1 MPRNWK
7 PNRIYLG
14 ANLSG
19 WLPSPSGIG
28 PPPRHQPA
36 RRGSFF
42 LGIKSLVGTR
52 PSIGDIA
59 PMAEGH
65 CDRPTILDWDLE
77 NDFSSSNSW
86 LRISGAQGPQCSGLS
101 RPLRIG
107 LRKSFCGLVV
117 IHGGGSMITDIAIGI
132 VLFNYATALWALPF
146 LTLQSPAQALALS
159 MTRSGPDA
167 D

>member
-1 MPRNWK
+1 MAGYPALQVSAR
-7 PNRIYLG
+7 PP
-14 ANLSG
+14 ATS
-19 WLPSPSGIG
+19 LPGG
-28 PPPRHQPA
+28 
-36 RRGSFF
+36 GLF
-42 LGIKSLVGTR
+42 SLASKGLLAAR

-117 IHGGGSMITDIAIGI
+117 IHGGDSMITDIVMGI
-132 VLFNYATALWALPF
+132 VLFNHATALWALPF